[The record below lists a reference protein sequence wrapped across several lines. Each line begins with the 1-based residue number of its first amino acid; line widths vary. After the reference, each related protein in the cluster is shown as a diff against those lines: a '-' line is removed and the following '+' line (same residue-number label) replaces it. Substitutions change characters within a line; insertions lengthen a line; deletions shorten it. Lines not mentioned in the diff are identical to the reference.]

1 MSNEGNFFDAC
12 GRIRVA
18 IIAFIIGRNFE
29 FDVRLISGLMAAD
42 ADGQG

>member
-1 MSNEGNFFDAC
+1 MSNEGNLFS
-12 GRIRVA
+12 GRYSLR